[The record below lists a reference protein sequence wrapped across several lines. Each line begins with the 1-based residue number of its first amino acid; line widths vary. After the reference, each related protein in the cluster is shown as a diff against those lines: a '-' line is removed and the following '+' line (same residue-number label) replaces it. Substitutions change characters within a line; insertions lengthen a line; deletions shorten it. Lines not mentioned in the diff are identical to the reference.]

1 MEQCCMDLAAT
12 FKYELCCTSDSK
24 IEEYVTILKQN
35 GYLIKEEE
43 KAKKIWQP
51 DWDKSEPKYKKIKY
65 YVIYIPDVKHLQA
78 ISVILGKEIIM
89 GVLDGM
95 AYIEIYDDYRE

>member
-12 FKYELCCTSDSK
+12 FKYELCCTSDSE

-43 KAKKIWQP
+43 KAKKM
-51 DWDKSEPKYKKIKY
+51 KYEKIKY